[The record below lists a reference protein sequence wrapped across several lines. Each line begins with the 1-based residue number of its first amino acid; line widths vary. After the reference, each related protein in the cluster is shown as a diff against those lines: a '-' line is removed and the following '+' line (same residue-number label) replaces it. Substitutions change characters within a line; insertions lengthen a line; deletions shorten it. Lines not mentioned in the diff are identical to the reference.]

1 MDTDLWHCFPPVT
14 TDLIPWQPAP
24 TFRSTITIFTSCITT
39 LFICVWSALHVNIP
53 TGRSITG
60 RYLSKVGWVF
70 VGLFSPELMFYI
82 AFKQFSVALLLTV
95 EAQTYLPVAVDMK
108 EGQFAQRPILP
119 RSYRVLSKILG
130 LTDKHI
136 WSELPRDEGSSEGRR
151 KRNTST
157 ESLPLLD
164 APASRAK
171 ASSSSTH
178 KATRTGS
185 ASTRVPHTRPSNGR
199 STPVGRKHRWTLA
212 HGFYAVSGGFV
223 LKDPYVPR
231 PGDDYLPAWQKNGVL
246 THSGVLLLMKVEP
259 SLIPDLAYEDLI
271 DRGKADALAK
281 ALLVLQV
288 SWFLITCII
297 RHAQGL
303 PLCLLEITTI
313 AHAACTLLTYFLWW
327 HKPKDIGHQTAI
339 VGPEA
344 RSLGAWMSVASRPT
358 RHLLGGFLIPSL
370 RCEMSF
376 MGEEH
381 GGRST
386 SNDARTFAETLK
398 VWYIFDKTTV
408 PWYYRGGPS
417 HEDRDESKPRNVRWN
432 LAIEATQKYP
442 TLLSLTSR
450 EYVAPTASLQGYT
463 RNDDYVVT
471 NHPAAQ
477 FSGSTIL
484 LGAVYGLPHLLGF
497 AVMFPSAIERTL
509 WLVATVLVAATGIGM
524 LVTSVLAGIL
534 LGIFFGLLSII
545 IRFDFNYGRV
555 NDLVFVLGTVLY
567 VLASGFI
574 VVESVKQIF
583 ALPPAAFD
591 LPSWGRYWPH
601 FS

>member
-1 MDTDLWHCFPPVT
+1 M
-14 TDLIPWQPAP
+14 
-24 TFRSTITIFTSCITT
+24 
-39 LFICVWSALHVNIP
+39 
-53 TGRSITG
+53 
-60 RYLSKVGWVF
+60 
-70 VGLFSPELMFYI
+70 
-82 AFKQFSVALLLTV
+82 
-95 EAQTYLPVAVDMK
+95 
-108 EGQFAQRPILP
+108 
-119 RSYRVLSKILG
+119 
-130 LTDKHI
+130 
-136 WSELPRDEGSSEGRR
+136 
-151 KRNTST
+151 
-157 ESLPLLD
+157 
-164 APASRAK
+164 
-171 ASSSSTH
+171 
-178 KATRTGS
+178 
-185 ASTRVPHTRPSNGR
+185 PSNGR

-212 HGFYAVSGGFV
+212 HGFYAVMGGFV

-231 PGDDYLPAWQKNGVL
+231 PGDNYLPAWQKNGVL

-303 PLCLLEITTI
+303 PLSLLEITTI

-344 RSLGAWMSVASRPT
+344 RLLGAWMSMASRPT

-376 MGEEH
+376 MDSEDGS
-381 GGRST
+381 RS
-386 SNDARTFAETLK
+386 SSSDARTFAETLK

-417 HEDRDESKPRNVRWN
+417 HEHHDETKRRNVRWN

-442 TLLSLTSR
+442 RLFSLTSK

-463 RNDDYVVT
+463 TDDDYVVT
-471 NHPAAQ
+471 NYPGAQ
-477 FSGSTIL
+477 FAGSTIL

-497 AVMFPSAIERTL
+497 AVTFPIAIERSL
-509 WLVATVLVAATGIGM
+509 WLLAAVLVAVTGIGM
-524 LVTSVLAGIL
+524 LVTSALAGIL

-545 IRFDFNYGRV
+545 IRIDFNYGRV

-601 FS
+601 FA